1 MSVENNLTFY
11 RVRHFKGILNDNLRT
26 KIIPITSQ
34 NQNGKMA

>member
-11 RVRHFKGILNDNLRT
+11 RVRRVKGILNDNLCT

-34 NQNGKMA
+34 NQNDKMA